1 VTRGGNGLGETKS
14 LTQLGPVRSWIVNHD
29 NSRLFVVL
37 YIGLAVVLS
46 IWIGL
51 FWLVVVVGAHFVLE
65 WIRQA
70 HLRDG
75 FIPILFET
83 LWELKLD
90 IALVLFALALSL
102 YLDLIFG
109 VVGIGSAARLG
120 AAARAG
126 ARSGARFA
134 AWQRTIRGIL
144 LSLDDAAQ
152 VIKAV
157 LTGKKRPSLAVIDT
171 SNRVDAAALSPMT
184 AEPEPDEARSGRWG
198 SWGARWGK
206 GDWISFGL
214 GVICLL
220 LIVFAP
226 LLTHHTVASMLMT
239 LTQELQPFPVVE
251 VVEVME

>member
-1 VTRGGNGLGETKS
+1 MIRGGNGLHETKS

-70 HLRDG
+70 YLRDG
-75 FIPILFET
+75 FIPTLFET

-126 ARSGARFA
+126 ARGGARFA

-171 SNRVDAAALSPMT
+171 SNMVDAASPSPIT
-184 AEPEPDEARSGRWG
+184 AEPEPDKARSGRWG

-206 GDWISFGL
+206 GDWISIGL

-220 LIVFAP
+220 LIVIAP
-226 LLTHHTVASMLMT
+226 LFTHHTVASMLMT

-251 VVEVME
+251 VVDVME

>member
-1 VTRGGNGLGETKS
+1 M
-14 LTQLGPVRSWIVNHD
+14 TQMGPVRDWIVNHD
-29 NSRLFVVL
+29 DSRLFVVL

-51 FWLVVVVGAHFVLE
+51 FWLVVVVAVHFVLE

-70 HLRDG
+70 HLRGG
-75 FIPILFET
+75 FLPTLFET

-120 AAARAG
+120 VAARAG
-126 ARSGARFA
+126 VRSGARFA

-144 LSLDDAAQ
+144 LSLDDVAQ
-152 VIKAV
+152 IAKAI
-157 LTGKKRPSLAVIDT
+157 LTGKKRPKPAVIDG
-171 SNRVDAAALSPMT
+171 SNILDEVTLSAVV
-184 AEPEPDEARSGRWG
+184 AEPEPDEAIPGRWG

-206 GDWISFGL
+206 GDWISIGL
-214 GVICLL
+214 GVVCLL
-220 LIVFAP
+220 LVFFAP
-226 LLTHHTVASMLMT
+226 LLTHHTVESLLVT

-251 VVEVME
+251 AVEVME